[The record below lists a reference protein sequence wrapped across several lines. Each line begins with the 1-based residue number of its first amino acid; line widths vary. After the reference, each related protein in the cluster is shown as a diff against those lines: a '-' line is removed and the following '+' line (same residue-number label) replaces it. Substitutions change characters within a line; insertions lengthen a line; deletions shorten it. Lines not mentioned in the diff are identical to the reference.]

1 MRSASQLH
9 SQRLFITPHLSMT
22 STSGN
27 RKSGRGK
34 GRGSTCYE
42 KDILNRLLGYDER
55 MKNRGRER
63 ERERERKRE
72 RERERNRERERVTVT
87 GRERVR
93 DRE

>member
-63 ERERERKRE
+63 ERERKRE
-72 RERERNRERERVTVT
+72 RERERNRERE
-87 GRERVR
+87 
-93 DRE
+93 

>member
-63 ERERERKRE
+63 ERKRE
-72 RERERNRERERVTVT
+72 IERERVTVT